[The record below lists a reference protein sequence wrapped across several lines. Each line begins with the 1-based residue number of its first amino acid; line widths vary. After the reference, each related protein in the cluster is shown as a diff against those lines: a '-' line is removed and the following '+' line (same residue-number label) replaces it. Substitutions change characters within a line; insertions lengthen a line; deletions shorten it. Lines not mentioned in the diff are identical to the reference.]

1 MQDLLNRILGRKS
14 TSAFQARVDEIARS
28 DCRER
33 RPREGAPVFGGNWN
47 SVRPEPE
54 ADEPAAPPPLG
65 GLLGTLLRSLT
76 GMQDMGQ
83 TIDQMQVARP
93 WLNQLNRIAQELPPA
108 ARLRAVQEVVAGL
121 SATAQSQ
128 LRERLRLALE
138 GDSTDIAQVIADQLE
153 YPDGVERI
161 LGLLAPADSFSG
173 ASPSLLAA
181 MKDPLAR
188 DLLRNL
194 PLALARE
201 RGAVNSP
208 VF

>member
-1 MQDLLNRILGRKS
+1 MFEDLLNRILGRKS

-28 DCRER
+28 DRRER
-33 RPREGAPVFGGNWN
+33 RPREGAPVFGGNWS

-54 ADEPAAPPPLG
+54 ADEPAPPLG
-65 GLLGTLLRSLT
+65 GLLGSLLRNLT

-83 TIDQMQVARP
+83 VIDQMQVARP
-93 WLNQLNRIAQELPPA
+93 WLNQLNSIAQELPPD

-121 SATAQSQ
+121 PATTQSQ
-128 LRERLRLALE
+128 LRERLESATG
-138 GDSTDIAQVIADQLE
+138 GDSTDVAQVIADQLE

-181 MKDPLAR
+181 MKDPLVR

-194 PLALARE
+194 PLALVRE
-201 RGAVNSP
+201 RGSANSP

>member
-1 MQDLLNRILGRKS
+1 MFEDLLNRILGRRS
-14 TSAFQARVDEIARS
+14 NSAFQARVDEIARS
-28 DCRER
+28 DRRER
-33 RPREGAPVFGGNWN
+33 RPREGAPVFGGNWS

-54 ADEPAAPPPLG
+54 ADEPAPPLG
-65 GLLGTLLRSLT
+65 GLLGSLLRSLT

-83 TIDQMQVARP
+83 AIDQMQIAQH
-93 WLNQLNRIAQELPPA
+93 WLNQLNHISQELPSD

-121 SATAQSQ
+121 PEATQYQLRQRLGSATGS
-128 LRERLRLALE
+128 E
-138 GDSTDIAQVIADQLE
+138 STDVAQAIADQLE

-173 ASPSLLAA
+173 ESPSLLAA
-181 MKDPLAR
+181 MKDPLVR

-194 PLALARE
+194 PLALVRQRDA
-201 RGAVNSP
+201 ANSP